1 MKNRLFF
8 VLLAVTA
15 GLLAW
20 GTYQALYVAPPEATM
35 GDAQRIFYYHVPAA
49 TAASLLFWVNFV
61 ASIWYLWKRS
71 PVADAIAVAGAEV
84 GVVFFSV
91 VLISGPIWAR
101 YAWGTF
107 WVWDARLTTS
117 LILWLLYVSYL
128 VLRKSSELGSTSVLA
143 ASLAVFAA
151 MDMPIVY
158 MSNRWF
164 RTNHPQP
171 MIGTP
176 NLNHDMQTVLLWN
189 MLAFCMFAIL
199 IAWFRFELERTS
211 QTINQLHI
219 RKAAQGVSMAM
230 LVPIPAVLAAKPAM
244 LLLGKK
250 AAFSGMSAMFF
261 AHKKLTMFLLQASG
275 ADELAHEKLVQ
286 HHYMVAGYVAVWT
299 IYIGYLLLLMNKLRK
314 LHQEEREMR
323 AS

>member
-8 VLLAVTA
+8 LLLAVTA

-20 GTYQALYVAPPEATM
+20 GTYQALYVAPAEATM

-61 ASIWYLWKRS
+61 ASLWYLWKRS

-84 GVVFFSV
+84 GVVFFTV

-128 VLRKSSELGSTSVLA
+128 ILRKSSELGSTSVLA

-219 RKAAQGVSMAM
+219 RKAAQGVSIAM
-230 LVPIPAVLAAKPAM
+230 ILPAPAIFFTAKPAM
-244 LLLGKK
+244 LLLAKK
-250 AAFSGMSAMFF
+250 AMLFGSLA
-261 AHKKLTMFLLQASG
+261 LLLVNSD
-275 ADELAHEKLVQ
+275 ADALAHEKLVQ
-286 HHYMVAGYVAVWT
+286 HHYMVAGYIAVWT
-299 IYIGYLLLLMNKLRK
+299 IYIGYLLFLLNKLKKLREEEAELRK
-314 LHQEEREMR
+314 
-323 AS
+323 S

>member
-1 MKNRLFF
+1 MRSRIFF
-8 VLLAVTA
+8 VLLMITL
-15 GLLAW
+15 GLLGW
-20 GTYQALYVAPPEATM
+20 GTYQALVVAPPEATM

-49 TAASLLFWVNFV
+49 TAASILFWCNFA
-61 ASIWYLWKRS
+61 ASLWYLWKRS
-71 PVADAIAVAGAEV
+71 PVADAMAVTGAEV

-128 VLRKSSELGSTSVLA
+128 VLRNSSEVGSTSVLA

-151 MDMPIVY
+151 LDMPIVY

-164 RTNHPQP
+164 RTSHPQP

-176 NLNHDMQTVLLWN
+176 NLNPEMQKVLLWN
-189 MLAFCMFAIL
+189 MLAFCLFAL
-199 IAWFRFELERTS
+199 MIAWFRYELERIS
-211 QTINQLHI
+211 QKINHLHI
-219 RKAAQGVSMAM
+219 QKAAHGSMAM
-230 LVPIPAVLAAKPAM
+230 ALPL
-244 LLLGKK
+244 
-250 AAFSGMSAMFF
+250 MFF
-261 AHKKLTMFLLQASG
+261 FADDKLLR
-275 ADELAHEKLVQ
+275 EKMVQ

-299 IYIGYLLLLMNKLRK
+299 IYIGYLLFLMRK
-314 LHQEEREMR
+314 LARLKKEEAELR
-323 AS
+323 AG

>member
-8 VLLAVTA
+8 LLLAVTA

-128 VLRKSSELGSTSVLA
+128 ILRKSSELGSTSVLA

-211 QTINQLHI
+211 QAINQMHI

-230 LVPIPAVLAAKPAM
+230 ILPAPAIFLAAKPAM
-244 LLLGKK
+244 LLLARK
-250 AAFSGMSAMFF
+250 ALLFGSV
-261 AHKKLTMFLLQASG
+261 FLLWLDSD
-275 ADELAHEKLVQ
+275 ADALAHEKLVQ
-286 HHYMVAGYVAVWT
+286 HHYMVAGYIAVWT
-299 IYIGYLLLLMNKLRK
+299 IYIGYLLFLFNKLRK
-314 LHQEEREMR
+314 LHQEEAELRTSEKKTL
-323 AS
+323 A

>member
-1 MKNRLFF
+1 MKSRLFF
-8 VLLAVTA
+8 LLLAVTA

-20 GTYQALYVAPPEATM
+20 GTYQALYVAPAEATM

-61 ASIWYLWKRS
+61 ASLWYLWKRS

-84 GVVFFSV
+84 GVVFFTV

-128 VLRKSSELGSTSVLA
+128 ILRKSSELGSTSVLA

-219 RKAAQGVSMAM
+219 RKAAQGVSIAM
-230 LVPIPAVLAAKPAM
+230 ILPAPAIFFTAKPAM
-244 LLLGKK
+244 LLLAKK
-250 AAFSGMSAMFF
+250 AMLFGSLA
-261 AHKKLTMFLLQASG
+261 LLLVNSD
-275 ADELAHEKLVQ
+275 ADALAHEKLVQ
-286 HHYMVAGYVAVWT
+286 HHYMVAGYIAVWT
-299 IYIGYLLLLMNKLRK
+299 IYIGYLLFLLNKLKKLREEEAELRK
-314 LHQEEREMR
+314 
-323 AS
+323 S

>member
-1 MKNRLFF
+1 MKNRVFF
-8 VLLAVTA
+8 LLLAVTA

-20 GTYQALYVAPPEATM
+20 GTYQALYVAPAEATM

-61 ASIWYLWKRS
+61 ASVWYLWKRS

-84 GVVFFSV
+84 GVVFFTV

-128 VLRKSSELGSTSVLA
+128 ILRKSSELGSTSVLA

-189 MLAFCMFAIL
+189 MLAFCMFAVL

-219 RKAAQGVSMAM
+219 RRASRGVSMAM
-230 LVPIPAVLAAKPAM
+230 IIPVPAIFLSAKPAM
-244 LLLGKK
+244 LLLARK
-250 AAFSGMSAMFF
+250 AMLFGSIIMLVLNSD
-261 AHKKLTMFLLQASG
+261 
-275 ADELAHEKLVQ
+275 ADDLAHEKLVQ
-286 HHYMVAGYVAVWT
+286 HHYMVAGYIAVWT
-299 IYIGYLLLLMNKLRK
+299 IYIGYLLILMNKLRK

>member
-8 VLLAVTA
+8 LLLAVTA

-20 GTYQALYVAPPEATM
+20 GTYQALYVAPAEATM

-61 ASIWYLWKRS
+61 ASLWYLWKRS

-84 GVVFFSV
+84 GVVFFTV

-128 VLRKSSELGSTSVLA
+128 ILRKSSELGSTSVLA

-176 NLNHDMQTVLLWN
+176 NLNHDMQNVLLWN
-189 MLAFCMFAIL
+189 MLAFCLFAIL

-230 LVPIPAVLAAKPAM
+230 IIPAPAIFFSAKPAM
-244 LLLGKK
+244 LLLAKK
-250 AAFSGMSAMFF
+250 AMLFGSIA
-261 AHKKLTMFLLQASG
+261 LLLLDGG
-275 ADELAHEKLVQ
+275 ANALAHEKLVQ
-286 HHYMVAGYVAVWT
+286 HHYMVAGYTAVWT
-299 IYIGYLLLLMNKLRK
+299 IYIGYLLFLLNKLKKLREEEAELRK
-314 LHQEEREMR
+314 
-323 AS
+323 S